1 MERENKRFEALF
13 NHASMGILVANSD
26 GEIEMANNYL
36 LTQFGYETNEELL
49 GKKIEILV
57 PQRYDHRHVKFR
69 EHYTD
74 APEPRIMGVG
84 RDLFAR
90 KKDGTEFPV
99 EVSLS
104 NYQDATGSFVL
115 AFVIDITLRKEVEI
129 AMLQQKEL
137 LLANTQKI
145 AELNDALEAKVAIR
159 TSQLEVTMA
168 QLKESRDEITK
179 ALTKEKELG
188 DLKTRFVSMASHEF
202 RTPLSTI
209 LSSASLLAKYKLTAE
224 QDKRDKHINRIKDS
238 VNNLTDILND
248 FLSIGKIE
256 DGKIEV
262 RYSTLNLPELMQAIC
277 NEMQSNAKADQQ
289 IRYRHEG
296 TSVVES
302 DSSILRNIVL
312 NLVSNALKFTAGQ
325 GQILVSSEVNET
337 SWSISVA
344 DDGLGIPQADHAHLF
359 ERFYRGKNATNIQ
372 GTGLGLHIVHKY
384 VEILGGNILFTSE
397 LGDGTCFTINFT
409 ISE

>member
-13 NHASMGILVANSD
+13 NFAAIGIIVANAS
-26 GEIEMANNYL
+26 GEIEMANDYL
-36 LTQFGYETNEELL
+36 LTQFGYNSDEELL
-49 GKKIEILV
+49 GKKIEVLI
-57 PQRYDHRHVKFR
+57 PQRYNHRHIKFR
-69 EHYTD
+69 EHYND
-74 APEPRIMGVG
+74 APVPRIMGVG
-84 RDLFAR
+84 RDLFAK

-104 NYQDATGSFVL
+104 NYNDIEGSFVI
-115 AFVIDITLRKEVEI
+115 AFVIDITLRKEIEI
-129 AMLQQKEL
+129 AMLHQKEL
-137 LLANTQKI
+137 LLINTRKI
-145 AELNDALEAKVAIR
+145 EELNNALEEKVAKR
-159 TSQLEVTMA
+159 TSQLEVTME

-209 LSSASLLAKYKLTAE
+209 LSSASLLAKYKLSEE

-256 DGKIEV
+256 DGRIDIRK
-262 RYSTLNLPELMQAIC
+262 TQLNLPDLMQSIS
-277 NEMQSNAKADQQ
+277 NEMQANAKNGQQ
-289 IRYRHEG
+289 ISCQHIG
-296 TSVVES
+296 AAVVTT
-302 DSSILRNIVL
+302 DSSMLRNIVL
-312 NLVSNALKFTAGQ
+312 NLLSNALKFTDERGE
-325 GQILVSSEVNET
+325 IKISTKVDNKK
-337 SWSISVA
+337 WSIAVA
-344 DDGLGIPQADHAHLF
+344 DNGLGIPAADQPHLF
-359 ERFYRGKNATNIQ
+359 ERFYRAQNATNIQ

-384 VEILGGNILFTSE
+384 IEILGGNISFKSN
-397 LGDGTCFTINFT
+397 LGDGTCFTINFI